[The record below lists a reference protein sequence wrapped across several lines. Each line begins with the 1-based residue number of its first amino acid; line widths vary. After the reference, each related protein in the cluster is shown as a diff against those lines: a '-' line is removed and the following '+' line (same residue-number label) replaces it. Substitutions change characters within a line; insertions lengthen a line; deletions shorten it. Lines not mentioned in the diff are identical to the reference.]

1 MLRCTMYLPLLW
13 CLSGAPM
20 RRCTIVAVAL
30 VLKRSHGATS
40 TICCRCFGLEV
51 VPQSYDV
58 RLNAVDLVSK
68 LCPSAEM

>member
-1 MLRCTMYLPLLW
+1 
-13 CLSGAPM
+13 M